1 MSAQIGKGG
10 IHKTAFIAEGA
21 SIIGDVTIGRDS
33 SVWFNAVVRGDMKPA
48 VIGEETNIQD
58 CAVVHTD
65 DQYGTNI
72 GNGVIIGHGAIIHGA
87 QIGHNVLVGMGA
99 IVLSGAVIGDNCVIG
114 AGALVKQGMQVPAN
128 SLVLGMPG
136 KIAGEVDEERRKAI
150 RQNALDYLRLAELHK
165 AGKVSKPPIGGQ
177 TPKRSEETGGV

>member
-21 SIIGDVTIGRDS
+21 FIIGDVTIGRDS

-99 IVLSGAVIGDNCVIG
+99 IVLSGAVIGDNCIIG

-136 KIAGEVDEERRKAI
+136 KVAGEVDEERRKAI
-150 RQNALDYLRLAELHK
+150 RQNALDYLKLAELHK

-177 TPKRSEETGGV
+177 TPKRTPTFHL

>member
-1 MSAQIGKGG
+1 LSGKIGKGG
-10 IHKTAFIAEGA
+10 IHKTAFVAEGA
-21 SIIGDVTIGRDS
+21 SVIGDVTIGRDS
-33 SVWFNAVVRGDMKPA
+33 SVWFNAVVRGDMKPV

-72 GNGVIIGHGAIIHGA
+72 GDGVIVGHGAIIHGA
-87 QIGHNVLVGMGA
+87 NIGNNVLVGMGA
-99 IVLSGAVIGDNCVIG
+99 IILSGAVIGDNCIIG

-136 KIAGEVDEERRKAI
+136 KITGEIDEERRKAI
-150 RQNALDYLRLAELHK
+150 RRNAADYLRLAELHK
-165 AGKVSKPPIGGQ
+165 AGKLHKPGRI
-177 TPKRSEETGGV
+177 